1 MTASLNLRFHSVFM
15 AGLFLATYLI
25 VWSFLGSRALP
36 WWTDGGLWLKYAN
49 GLMGVTWPLWDEKPL
64 NYPPLFPSI
73 LALFTTLT
81 NDPVFSVKFLAAF
94 LFSIRP
100 LAAYL
105 SSLLIFREKLS
116 AIAAA
121 LIMMFLPIHVEMVG
135 WGGYPNIL
143 GLSLSMISVGLLI
156 SWLRDD
162 TGRMLPAL
170 FITSG
175 LISISHNLTFLVYS
189 ATLTITLVSL
199 FLTRKGRK
207 ALKVLSVLL
216 FSVGVYVFYVF
227 AFLWPPSY
235 SLHNEAAY
243 HQLRVNLSSG
253 FLTWIFKSVNLLL
266 TLYALTAVTIG
277 SAILLRKR
285 LLEVGVL
292 TCWLITPLLL
302 INLHVF
308 GIALDYQR
316 VFLFFVDPFILLAAA
331 SFKML
336 SSTTTGVGGPGL
348 AIIREWVSRFSSSRL
363 GNLANRLTHLLIV
376 AGLVAA
382 IFLSSTYGLLT
393 FKSVNEWYNFRDKYG
408 DAEKLE
414 ALEWIKSNIAS
425 KYTVVAEEEIARWIE
440 GYGSRRVLM
449 YAHPMYLFI
458 NGEQQ
463 RAYIAKTILLSSVC
477 LNNNAVAIYETHN
490 PRENMSTRIAVRS
503 LGALEEIFFLE
514 TNSSYIEGSQ
524 GTTQF
529 RKYLSDAKSVELI
542 EDAKSIRVIYGFEWF
557 VVDKHLSINSEN
569 GKAQLSFKVK
579 YLNSDILLNKLVI
592 ELKSWPARTIWE
604 IKVKPNGTLLLKTDI
619 GEIVIE
625 TNSLAA
631 FPFVFDPNREATI
644 SLSSA
649 EEYHAKEEANLLN
662 SKSLLKDFNAK
673 FIVVPRLQETQLK
686 RNIQLKPLT
695 KPEYMHLL
703 GDPSYRIAYENERV
717 IILEFIDR

>member
-1 MTASLNLRFHSVFM
+1 
-15 AGLFLATYLI
+15 
-25 VWSFLGSRALP
+25 
-36 WWTDGGLWLKYAN
+36 
-49 GLMGVTWPLWDEKPL
+49 MGVTWPLWDEKPL

-143 GLSLSMISVGLLI
+143 GLSLSMISIGLLI

-162 TGRMLPAL
+162 AGRMLPAL

-199 FLTRKGRK
+199 FLTRRGRK

-348 AIIREWVSRFSSSRL
+348 VIIREWVSRFSSPRL

-393 FKSVNEWYNFRDKYG
+393 FKSVNEWYKFGDKYG

-425 KYTVVAEEEIARWIE
+425 KHIIVAEEEIARWIE

-477 LNNNAVAIYETHN
+477 LNIMQLRSMKHIIQG
-490 PRENMSTRIAVRS
+490 RICP
-503 LGALEEIFFLE
+503 LG
-514 TNSSYIEGSQ
+514 
-524 GTTQF
+524 
-529 RKYLSDAKSVELI
+529 
-542 EDAKSIRVIYGFEWF
+542 
-557 VVDKHLSINSEN
+557 
-569 GKAQLSFKVK
+569 
-579 YLNSDILLNKLVI
+579 
-592 ELKSWPARTIWE
+592 
-604 IKVKPNGTLLLKTDI
+604 
-619 GEIVIE
+619 
-625 TNSLAA
+625 
-631 FPFVFDPNREATI
+631 
-644 SLSSA
+644 
-649 EEYHAKEEANLLN
+649 
-662 SKSLLKDFNAK
+662 
-673 FIVVPRLQETQLK
+673 
-686 RNIQLKPLT
+686 
-695 KPEYMHLL
+695 
-703 GDPSYRIAYENERV
+703 
-717 IILEFIDR
+717 

>member
-1 MTASLNLRFHSVFM
+1 MINPLNLRFHIVFLC
-15 AGLFLATYLI
+15 GLCLVTFLVI
-25 VWSFLGSRALP
+25 WGFLGPRALP
-36 WWTDGGLWLKYAN
+36 WWIDGGLWLKYAN

-73 LALFTTLT
+73 LALLTNLT
-81 NDPVFSVKFLAAF
+81 NDPIFSVKFLAAF

-105 SSLLIFREKLS
+105 SSLLIFRGKLS
-116 AIAAA
+116 SIVAA
-121 LIMMFLPIHVEMVG
+121 LLMMLLPIHVEMVG

-143 GLSLSMISVGLLI
+143 GLFLSTVSIALLI

-162 TGRMLPAL
+162 VGKMLPAL
-170 FITSG
+170 FIMSA

-189 ATLTITLVSL
+189 AALTITSVSL
-199 FLTRKGRK
+199 FLTGKSTK

-216 FSVGVYVFYVF
+216 LTVGVYFFYVF
-227 AFLWPPSY
+227 VFLWPPSY
-235 SLHNEAAY
+235 SLYNEAAY
-243 HQLRVNLSSG
+243 HHLKVDLSSG
-253 FLTWIFKSVNLLL
+253 FLTWIFKSSGLLL
-266 TLYALTAVTIG
+266 TLYALAAVTIT

-292 TCWLITPLLL
+292 VSWLITPLLL
-302 INLHVF
+302 INSHVF

-316 VFLFFVDPFILLAAA
+316 VFLFFVDPFILLAAF
-331 SFKML
+331 SFDMF
-336 SSTTTGVGGPGL
+336 SDIPANEGDSRF
-348 AIIREWVSRFSSSRL
+348 AIIKEWVLRFFSPRFI
-363 GNLANRLTHLLIV
+363 NLTKRILYFLLVVGII
-376 AGLVAA
+376 AA
-382 IFLSSTYGLLT
+382 IVLSSTYGLLT
-393 FKSVNEWYNFRDKYG
+393 FKSINEWYNFRDSYG
-408 DAEKLE
+408 DIEKLE
-414 ALEWIKSNIAS
+414 AVKWIKSNIAS
-425 KYTVVAEEEIARWIE
+425 DYTIVAEEEIARWIE
-440 GYGSRRVLM
+440 GYSSRRVLM

-477 LNNNAVAIYETHN
+477 LNNNAVAIYETHD

-514 TNSSYIEGSQ
+514 TNSSYIEGSK

-529 RKYLSDAKSVELI
+529 RKYLSDARSVELI
-542 EDAKSIRVIYGFEWF
+542 EDAKSIRVTYGFEWF

-579 YLNSDILLNKLVI
+579 YLDSDTLLNKLVI
-592 ELKSWPARTIWE
+592 ELKSWPARSIWE
-604 IKVKPNGTLLLKTDI
+604 IKVKSTGTLLLKTSI

-644 SLSSA
+644 SLSLA
-649 EEYHAKEEANLLN
+649 KVYHAKEEVKLWK

-686 RNIQLKPLT
+686 SNIQLKPLT